1 MDKIKKNILD
11 GYIKLIEKNNEED
24 REKTWL
30 IQNCKNQE
38 LLVILQDV
46 TILMLHV
53 LDFIQKHQP
62 VKGITVANE
71 LSMQRGTI
79 TKITRKLAEK
89 NLIIKEYLPNNNK
102 EIYFKTTEMG
112 NELCHLHQ
120 MLHKEINKNYV
131 KFIDQYSKQ
140 ELIFLEKILDD
151 LSKTSFVNLNNSN

>member
-24 REKTWL
+24 KEKKWL

-38 LLVILQDV
+38 LLMILQEI

-53 LDFIQKHQP
+53 LDCIQKHQP

-71 LSMQRGTI
+71 LNMQRGTI

-89 NLIIKEYLPNNNK
+89 NLIIKECVPNNNK
-102 EIYFKTTEMG
+102 EIYFRTTKMG
-112 NELCHLHQ
+112 NELCDLHQ
-120 MLHKEINKNYV
+120 LLHKEINKNYV

-140 ELIFLEKILDD
+140 ELMFLEKILDD
-151 LSKTSFVNLNNSN
+151 LSKTSFVKLNNSN